1 MAPPMWLCARRSDG
15 QALDRER
22 AVLFGHK
29 LQKPPYNVH
38 SIVVLSFSRQI
49 ALHVVT
55 DVPVRPIGY
64 LFDSIQ
70 INITP

>member
-1 MAPPMWLCARRSDG
+1 MVEWHCSGAAYVVVCTKERWPGPG
-15 QALDRER
+15 QGTGSKTCTA
-22 AVLFGHK
+22 
-29 LQKPPYNVH
+29 
-38 SIVVLSFSRQI
+38 LSFSFSHQI
-49 ALHVVT
+49 AVHVVT